1 MVRCNSVLRVCRGN
15 VVVIQKKPLQQYFA
29 CCKVFIF
36 EILHKKV
43 LIFVEVQLYV
53 NTVLKFCLFFH
64 REKPASPK
72 FIVTLDGA
80 NSDLEDKYD
89 DQVKKEKQKKKRSKK
104 KTEVD
109 DFEEIDT
116 SDVTEQVTSQAETT
130 VPEKPFIKQITFDL
144 DAGDDGK

>member
-1 MVRCNSVLRVCRGN
+1 MLWSFKRNPCSNTLHVARFL
-15 VVVIQKKPLQQYFA
+15 F
-29 CCKVFIF
+29 F

-64 REKPASPK
+64 REKPSSPK

-130 VPEKPFIKQITFDL
+130 VPEKPFIKQITFDI
-144 DAGDDGK
+144 DAGDDGKSK

>member
-1 MVRCNSVLRVCRGN
+1 M
-15 VVVIQKKPLQQYFA
+15 
-29 CCKVFIF
+29 
-36 EILHKKV
+36 
-43 LIFVEVQLYV
+43 
-53 NTVLKFCLFFH
+53 NTELKFCLFFH
-64 REKPASPK
+64 REKPSSPK